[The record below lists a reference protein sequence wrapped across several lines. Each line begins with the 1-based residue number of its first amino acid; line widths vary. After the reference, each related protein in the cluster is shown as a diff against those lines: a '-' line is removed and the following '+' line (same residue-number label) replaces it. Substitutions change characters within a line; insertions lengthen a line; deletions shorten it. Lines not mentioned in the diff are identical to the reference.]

1 MIIISLWRITVDLS
15 KIRDGLL
22 VAKSNQQRLL
32 QEKEQLDKEL
42 TKAKYDL
49 NIAEVTQK
57 CCQEA
62 AQYTLETI
70 SIKINKIVTN
80 ALQAVFPDPYEFCLA
95 FNIQYGKIACDMY
108 LLRDGKTYD
117 LKTQNGDGCV
127 DCVAL
132 ALRIAVMCL
141 DKRKLRRCLILDEPA
156 GAVSV
161 DYQPYVGALLE
172 KLVEQLSLQV
182 IMIAS
187 HGNNLQ
193 LTNAKVFNSKDF
205 TDGAVI

>member
-1 MIIISLWRITVDLS
+1 
-15 KIRDGLL
+15 
-22 VAKSNQQRLL
+22 
-32 QEKEQLDKEL
+32 
-42 TKAKYDL
+42 
-49 NIAEVTQK
+49 
-57 CCQEA
+57 
-62 AQYTLETI
+62 
-70 SIKINKIVTN
+70 
-80 ALQAVFPDPYEFCLA
+80 
-95 FNIQYGKIACDMY
+95 
-108 LLRDGKTYD
+108 
-117 LKTQNGDGCV
+117 
-127 DCVAL
+127 
-132 ALRIAVMCL
+132 MCL

-193 LTNAKVFNSKDF
+193 LTKAKVFNSKDF